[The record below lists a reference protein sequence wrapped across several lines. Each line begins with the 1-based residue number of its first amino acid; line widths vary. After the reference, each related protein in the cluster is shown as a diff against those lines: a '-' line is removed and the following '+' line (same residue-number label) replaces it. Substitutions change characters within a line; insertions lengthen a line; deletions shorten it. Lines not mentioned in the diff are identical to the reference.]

1 MVAAPGGG
9 QLQRVTVNL
18 IPRALGALHATMT
31 RTGDSKTD
39 TINRALQVYA
49 LVLELMDGRDHLV
62 VVSPEG
68 VVERVYIARPGQ
80 HNRYTPP
87 LI

>member
-18 IPRALGALHATMT
+18 IPRAAAALDAAAA
-31 RTGDSKTD
+31 RTGDNRTD
-39 TINRALQVYA
+39 VINRALQVYA

-62 VVSPEG
+62 VVSPDG
-68 VVERVYIARPGQ
+68 TRERVYIA
-80 HNRYTPP
+80 
-87 LI
+87 

>member
-18 IPRALGALHATMT
+18 TPRAAAALDAAAA
-31 RTGDSKTD
+31 RTGDNRTD
-39 TINRALQVYA
+39 VINRALQVYA

-62 VVSPEG
+62 VVSPDG
-68 VVERVYIARPGQ
+68 TRERVYIA
-80 HNRYTPP
+80 
-87 LI
+87 